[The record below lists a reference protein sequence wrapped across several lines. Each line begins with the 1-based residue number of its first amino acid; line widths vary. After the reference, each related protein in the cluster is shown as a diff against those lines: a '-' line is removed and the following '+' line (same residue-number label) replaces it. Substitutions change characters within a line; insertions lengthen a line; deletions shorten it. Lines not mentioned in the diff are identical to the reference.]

1 MNTII
6 TATKP
11 SSFNRFATHLV
22 ALLTI
27 GTLVACGRIRKPSVS
42 TTESVDIAQ
51 TSIKNQYAA
60 GFCWSYAAL
69 AMIESNHK
77 AQTGEDID
85 LSEEALGYVR
95 MRHELSQVAQK
106 YRAGIMT
113 LEAVTTWLDGRSLEG
128 WFVRNSDTSPTEDA
142 MELIDDYG
150 LVPESAWSLKLKTRN
165 DVNTL
170 KRSIASS
177 FKQFLEGSDPVSD
190 SVLDLVL
197 TSDGAF
203 DSAPPSSFYFNGKR
217 FTATSFARQY
227 LKFSSRD
234 YVLLQAK
241 SASDTEKLISALK
254 RAMAAGF
261 SIPISFGVSMKNLKA
276 GFFSATD
283 RTINELDSNPDI
295 ASEIINLTGN
305 HAVIATDFVN
315 RGGVE
320 GAIPLDQLKLEV
332 QKPVHELSYLKL
344 KNSWGAQASTTE
356 NGDDVISSNDG
367 YYRMDYAYIKAVAA
381 KGKFGVVVPRTF
393 AP

>member
-1 MNTII
+1 MNTLI
-6 TATKP
+6 TAIKP
-11 SSFNRFATHLV
+11 RYLDRFTAHLV

-27 GTLVACGRIRKPSVS
+27 TTLGACGRIHKPSVS
-42 TTESVDIAQ
+42 TTDSVDIPQ

-69 AMIESNHK
+69 ALIESNHK
-77 AQTGEDID
+77 IRTGEEID

-95 MRHELSQVAQK
+95 MRHELSQVARK
-106 YRAGIMT
+106 FRDGAMT
-113 LEAVTTWLDGRSLEG
+113 FEAVSTWLDGRSLEG
-128 WFVRNSDTSPTEDA
+128 WYVRNSDTSPTEDA

-150 LVPESAWSLKLKTRN
+150 LVPESEWSLKLKTRS

-170 KRSIASS
+170 KRSIASA
-177 FKQFLEGSDPVSD
+177 FKTFLTSSEPISDQALD
-190 SVLDLVL
+190 SVL
-197 TSDGAF
+197 TTDGAF
-203 DSAPPSSFYFNGKR
+203 TSAPPSTFHFNGKR
-217 FTATSFARQY
+217 HSSTSFARQY
-227 LKFSSRD
+227 LKFSSQD

-241 SASDTEKLISALK
+241 SASDTGRLISAAK

-261 SIPISFGVSMKNLKA
+261 SIPVSFGVSMKNLKS

-283 RTINELDSNPDI
+283 RATSDLDSNPTLV
-295 ASEIINLTGN
+295 SELITLTGS
-305 HAVIATDFVN
+305 HAVIATDFIN

-320 GAIPLDQLKLEV
+320 GAIPTDQLEIEV
-332 QKPVHELSYLKL
+332 QKPASELSYLKL
-344 KNSWGAQASTTE
+344 KNSWGAHSSTTE
-356 NGDDVISSNDG
+356 NGEDVISSNDG